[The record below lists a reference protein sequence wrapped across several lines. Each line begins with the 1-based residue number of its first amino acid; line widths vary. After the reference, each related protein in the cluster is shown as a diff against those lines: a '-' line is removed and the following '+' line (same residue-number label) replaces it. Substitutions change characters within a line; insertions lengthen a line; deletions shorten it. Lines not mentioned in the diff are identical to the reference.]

1 MIVMKQ
7 KFTNRE
13 LFWLWIA
20 KNRMQSSQYDSI
32 RGWQRFNEKKHDKR
46 HRIFMPMVAAV
57 IVLLFGVGGI
67 LFWSLSKQSAVV
79 PVVQEIERAVGV
91 PVLTLANG
99 KMISL
104 VDDIKHPIRESDAD
118 VFVGDSSSLMY
129 VVDKKQKAVGEEV
142 YNTLYIPKGGE
153 YSLVLADGT
162 RVWLNSETTLRYPV
176 NFIGMQRVVQLE
188 GEAYF
193 EVSPDSLRPFY
204 IQMNGNSIKVLGTSF
219 NVSNYTTD
227 GSWNTTLAE
236 GKVEVC
242 SRGKLYTLTPGDH
255 FTADITTG
263 EARIVR
269 VNPLQYSSWK
279 EGKVIFQDERLE
291 DIIRK
296 LARWYDFEVFYI
308 HSELKDWH
316 FGGTI
321 NKYNPFDVVLR
332 YLERTANIRF
342 DIQGKTVMVSRID

>member
-1 MIVMKQ
+1 MKQ
-7 KFTNRE
+7 KFANKE

-20 KNRMQSSQYDSI
+20 KNRLHPSQYDSI
-32 RGWQRFNEKKHDKR
+32 RGWKRFNGRNQGKR
-46 HRIFMPMVAAV
+46 RRIFMTMVAAV
-57 IVLLFGVGGI
+57 VALLLGVGGM
-67 LFWSLSKQSAVV
+67 LVWHTPKQSAEI
-79 PVVQEIERAVGV
+79 PVAREIVRAAGV
-91 PVLTLANG
+91 PVLTLADG
-99 KMISL
+99 KMVSL
-104 VDDIKHPIRESDAD
+104 VDGMVKPIRESDAD
-118 VFVGDSSSLMY
+118 VVVSDSSVLKY
-129 VVDKKQKAVGEEV
+129 VVDERQKTAGKEV

-153 YSLVLADGT
+153 YSLVLADGS

-176 NFIGMQRVVQLE
+176 NFVGMQRVVQLE

-193 EVSPDSLRPFY
+193 EVAQDSSRPFY
-204 IQMNGNSIKVLGTSF
+204 IRMNGHSIKVLGTSF
-219 NVSNYTTD
+219 NVSNYAAD

-236 GKVEVC
+236 GKVEIC
-242 SRGKLYTLTPGDH
+242 SGGNLYTLTPGDH
-255 FTADITTG
+255 FTADVTTG
-263 EARIVR
+263 ETSIVK

-321 NKYNPFDVVLR
+321 NRYNHFDVVLR

-342 DIQGKTVMVSRID
+342 DIQGKTVMVSRVD

>member
-1 MIVMKQ
+1 MKQ

-32 RGWQRFNEKKHDKR
+32 RGWQRFNEKNYSKR
-46 HRIFMPMVAAV
+46 RRIFMTTGAAV
-57 IVLLFGVGGI
+57 VALLLGVGGM
-67 LFWSLSKQSAVV
+67 LVWNSLRQPTVT
-79 PVVQEIERAVGV
+79 PVVQKIVRAAGV

-104 VDDIKHPIRESDAD
+104 VDSITHPIRESDAD
-118 VFVGDSSSLMY
+118 VVVGDSSSLTY
-129 VVDKKQKAVGEEV
+129 VVDKKQKTAGKEV

-162 RVWLNSETTLRYPV
+162 CVWLNSETTLRYPV

-193 EVSPDSLRPFY
+193 EVAPDSLRPFY
-204 IQMNGNSIKVLGTSF
+204 IQMNGNVIKVLGTSF
-219 NVSNYTTD
+219 NVSNYTAD
-227 GSWNTTLAE
+227 GSWSTTLTE
-236 GKVEVC
+236 GKVEIC
-242 SRGKLYTLTPGDH
+242 SGGNLYTLTPGDH
-255 FTADITTG
+255 FTADVTTG
-263 EARIVR
+263 ETRIVR

-342 DIQGKTVMVSRID
+342 DIQGKTVMVSRLD

>member
-308 HSELKDWH
+308 HSELK
-316 FGGTI
+316 FNIGRQSAGMI
-321 NKYNPFDVVLR
+321 IGLLKNYFISIMLLYVVMQKV
-332 YLERTANIRF
+332 F
-342 DIQGKTVMVSRID
+342 